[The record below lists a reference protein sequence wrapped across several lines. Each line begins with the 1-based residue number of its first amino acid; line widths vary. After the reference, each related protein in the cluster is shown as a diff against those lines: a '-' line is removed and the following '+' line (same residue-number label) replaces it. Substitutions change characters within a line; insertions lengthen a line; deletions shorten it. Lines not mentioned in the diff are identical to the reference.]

1 MGLLDRVR
9 QALTENRPVKLTALV
24 LATVLWVVVAAEE
37 PAIELM
43 AVPLV
48 IELPAGRSLIEEPRP
63 VEVTFTGPARE
74 LFKLY
79 AAPATII
86 KSVPDT
92 AADSVYT
99 LDLRPT
105 DVELPK
111 HVAARIEDVRPQSVI
126 VRLNPVAGPA
136 PPAATAL
143 PQGSPSERVLMGVPV
158 SVRGAQG
165 GVWASDPPAVIVM
178 VHGPGDRIARL
189 TRDSVRVTARPA
201 GSGRPESVPLQVTV
215 PDGVAG
221 TVTPDTAVVRRRIG
235 G

>member
-1 MGLLDRVR
+1 MTLLGRAGKA
-9 QALTENRPVKLTALV
+9 ALENWPVKLTALL
-24 LATVLWVVVAAEE
+24 LAAVLWVVVAAEE

-43 AVPLV
+43 TVPLV
-48 IELPAGRSLIEEPRP
+48 IELPAGRSLMDEPRP

-79 AAPATII
+79 ATPATII

-111 HVAARIEDVRPQSVI
+111 NVAARIQEVRPRSVM
-126 VRLNPVAGPA
+126 VRLNPVAATVASVDSIPA
-136 PPAATAL
+136 GDL
-143 PQGSPSERVLMGVPV
+143 SDRVLMGVPV
-158 SVRGAQG
+158 SVHGEQG
-165 GVWASDPPAVIVM
+165 GVWSSDPPAVMVM
-178 VHGPGDRIARL
+178 VHGPGDRVARL
-189 TRDSVRVTARPA
+189 TRDSVQVTATPA
-201 GSGRPESVPLQVTV
+201 GSGRPETVRLQVAV
-215 PDGVAG
+215 PAGVAG
-221 TVTPDTAVVRRRIG
+221 TPMPDTAVVRRRIG